1 MPVTTGNRE
10 DYLIAILRLTEGGSA
25 AKTTELAEHMGVSPA
40 SVSEM
45 LKILSKDGLVE
56 YAKYRGVKLTEK
68 GYTDA
73 RLTRKRHHIVE
84 KFFIDVLGL
93 EPEIAHQEAH
103 RIEHTISDSAAQRIC
118 DILGNPPDCDCQS
131 CVNPCKSVSG
141 FGISITS
148 QLCDAD
154 VGHSGTIAYIKS
166 DESRVMEK
174 LLAMG
179 IIPGKDVTVTG
190 HDDEKGIVTLGV
202 AGSSVAID
210 MKMASYVFIDMM
222 SE

>member
-56 YAKYRGVKLTEK
+56 YAKYRGVRLTEK

-118 DILGNPPDCDCQS
+118 DIL
-131 CVNPCKSVSG
+131 
-141 FGISITS
+141 
-148 QLCDAD
+148 
-154 VGHSGTIAYIKS
+154 
-166 DESRVMEK
+166 
-174 LLAMG
+174 
-179 IIPGKDVTVTG
+179 
-190 HDDEKGIVTLGV
+190 
-202 AGSSVAID
+202 
-210 MKMASYVFIDMM
+210 
-222 SE
+222 